1 MKIAIRLGILA
12 AVLLLINPGSWAE
25 ESSGLTIANT
35 AVTPGTVSPGGS
47 VVISCSVSHSFG
59 IAAIMRVGATLFHGT
74 SITTFPA
81 LYDNGKH
88 GDSAPYDGIYS
99 LEFDAPRSEGEATI
113 VFSAVDTY
121 RNEITSEPIVLTVQ

>member
-25 ESSGLTIANT
+25 ESSGLTIVNPQ
-35 AVTPGTVSPGGS
+35 VTPGAVSPGGS
-47 VVISCSVSHSFG
+47 VIISCSVSHTFG
-59 IAAIMRVGATLFHGT
+59 MAFIMKVGATVFHGT

-88 GDSAPYDGIYS
+88 GDDAPYDGIYS
-99 LEFDAPRSEGEATI
+99 LEFDAPRSAGQATI
-113 VFSAVDTY
+113 VFSAVDTQ
-121 RNEITSEPIVLTVQ
+121 RNEITSEPVVLTVQ